1 MKKSCVFH
9 QKQEVYKHLLTDT
22 LSIATTQMSK
32 AYRQMRSNWPLS
44 LETLLPHCGSATKHV
59 TKCCVTQLP
68 CLDSEE
74 AALEIAKVN
83 THH

>member
-1 MKKSCVFH
+1 MRMPMKKSCVFH
-9 QKQEVYKHLLTDT
+9 QKQEVYKHLLADT

-32 AYRQMRSNWPLS
+32 VHGQMGSNWPVS
-44 LETLLPHCGSATKHV
+44 LETLLPHGSSATKHV

-74 AALEIAKVN
+74 AASRDS
-83 THH
+83 